1 VGVVNIH
8 GPMDREPRRLRVPYD
23 VADLSRRQMFGTETT
38 DQWRAR
44 MHADNLA
51 ALTAPLR
58 GIDLGAHDRLV
69 LDWLAGWDIPT
80 ICTVASLLH
89 RARWAD
95 LTATCGGES

>member
-1 VGVVNIH
+1 MNLH
-8 GPMDREPRRLRVPYD
+8 GPMDHEPRRLRVPYD
-23 VADLSRRQMFGTETT
+23 IPDPARRQMFGTETT

-58 GIDLGAHDRLV
+58 GIELGVYDRLV

-80 ICTVASLLH
+80 MGTVASLLH

-95 LTATCGGES
+95 LNATCGGGS